1 MRSKKLLTG
10 IILAFLTVI
19 IPINGI
25 TATSG
30 ADWEPL
36 IDIAFERNDL
46 EMAVLI
52 LVNDN
57 NVPTSDIIVKAR
69 SLGYGYTR
77 IIDSLIDTKLS
88 CEQVMMDALRND
100 VPAAALFDSEKIR
113 DDYDYTPEL
122 ILKFFLRELRF
133 MKLGEEELG
142 EKEENQDIQNE
153 NMDLII
159 RICKSLM
166 DDEDFS
172 EFDVMFHL
180 CQAEASNVL
189 VAETADRLDI
199 SLATT
204 LKACPKHAEYG
215 HAYIS
220 HDLPQEAYIIIGV
233 DHLTLDDNA
242 GRGVISPIRP

>member
-1 MRSKKLLTG
+1 MIRKTFTA
-10 IILAFLTVI
+10 LAFFMICAVLPLTAAA
-19 IPINGI
+19 
-25 TATSG
+25 ATEDSPW
-30 ADWEPL
+30 APL
-36 IDIAFERNDL
+36 LDVAFEQNDL
-46 EMAVLI
+46 EMAVLV

-57 NVPTSDIIVKAR
+57 NVPASDVILKAR
-69 SLGYGYTR
+69 DAGFGYTR
-77 IIDSLIDTKLS
+77 IVDALIDTKLS

-100 VPAAALFDSEKIR
+100 VPAAALFDSKKIR

-122 ILKFFLRELRF
+122 ILKFFVKELRF
-133 MKLGEEELG
+133 MELGEEEPG
-142 EKEENQDIQNE
+142 EKEENQAIKNE

-180 CQAEASNVL
+180 CQAEASSVL
-189 VAETADRLDI
+189 IAEVARRFDI
-199 SLATT
+199 ASAVTF
-204 LKACPKHAEYG
+204 KACPKHAEYG